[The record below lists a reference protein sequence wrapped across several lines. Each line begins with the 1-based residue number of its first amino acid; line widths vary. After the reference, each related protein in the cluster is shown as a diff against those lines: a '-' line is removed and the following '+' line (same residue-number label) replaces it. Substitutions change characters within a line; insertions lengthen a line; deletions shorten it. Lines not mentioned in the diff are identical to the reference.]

1 MKMKGYFGLGVWALL
16 AAAMVSGAACGG
28 GGAGP
33 AGDANILKRGT
44 ASEPPSIDPP
54 LAQGNSSSALIDDLF
69 IGLTTTD
76 AEGQMIGGLA
86 ERWDVRS
93 EEHTSELQS
102 LMRSSYAV
110 FCLNKTTTRHKST
123 ASQQKI

>member
-44 ASEPPSIDPP
+44 ASEPPSIDPH

-86 ERWDVRS
+86 ERWEDR
-93 EEHTSELQS
+93 
-102 LMRSSYAV
+102 
-110 FCLNKTTTRHKST
+110 KST
-123 ASQQKI
+123 RLNSSH